1 MKTEFL
7 KQTAS
12 MNSQKSA
19 LEYLHVLLLRNTVT
33 AESCNKRP
41 ATNKRLLSPRALNR
55 INTVDA
61 LQRPVTTVPEV
72 KDCQLTIGI
81 ANRNSIIKRPTFI
94 QWAKVRRTVF
104 SNFWTSR
111 PIGFSVERYKHFYD
125 PWMTLAFHITKK
137 RLVCRWSLVFLLLK
151 VFLRWQTVL
160 TSSRSAARFFRFISA
175 TLQVRE
181 KTKKTSGPR
190 KYSSVVTKKKIACEQ
205 ALQCEGPPPL
215 LARSLQGRFPRHN
228 WRACSPAKKELKTN
242 QKLQVKIMTAW
253 KVIYSQT
260 VFFPQK

>member
-7 KQTAS
+7 KQTVS
-12 MNSQKSA
+12 MNSQNSA
-19 LEYLHVLLLRNTVT
+19 LEYLHVLLLHNTVT

-81 ANRNSIIKRPTFI
+81 ANGTSIIKRPTFI

-125 PWMTLAFHITKK
+125 RWMTLAFHITKK
-137 RLVCRWSLVFLLLK
+137 RLVCR
-151 VFLRWQTVL
+151 
-160 TSSRSAARFFRFISA
+160 
-175 TLQVRE
+175 
-181 KTKKTSGPR
+181 
-190 KYSSVVTKKKIACEQ
+190 
-205 ALQCEGPPPL
+205 
-215 LARSLQGRFPRHN
+215 
-228 WRACSPAKKELKTN
+228 
-242 QKLQVKIMTAW
+242 
-253 KVIYSQT
+253 
-260 VFFPQK
+260 

>member
-7 KQTAS
+7 KQTVS
-12 MNSQKSA
+12 MNSQNSA
-19 LEYLHVLLLRNTVT
+19 LEYLHVLLLHNTVT

-81 ANRNSIIKRPTFI
+81 ANRTSIIKRPTFI

-151 VFLRWQTVL
+151 GFLRWQTIL

-190 KYSSVVTKKKIACEQ
+190 KYSSIVTTKKSPASKLSSARGLRPRSRVLSRF
-205 ALQCEGPPPL
+205 AL
-215 LARSLQGRFPRHN
+215 LAIIG
-228 WRACSPAKKELKTN
+228 ELLAGYERTKN
-242 QKLQVKIMTAW
+242 KPKIT
-253 KVIYSQT
+253 SQNNDCLESHL
-260 VFFPQK
+260 

>member
-1 MKTEFL
+1 MF
-7 KQTAS
+7 
-12 MNSQKSA
+12 
-19 LEYLHVLLLRNTVT
+19 YLLLYNIVI
-33 AESCNKRP
+33 AESCNKHP
-41 ATNKRLLSPRALNR
+41 ASNKRLLSPRALNR

-81 ANRNSIIKRPTFI
+81 ANRTSIIKRPTFI
-94 QWAKVRRTVF
+94 QWPKVRRTVF

-151 VFLRWQTVL
+151 GFLRWQTIL

-175 TLQVRE
+175 TLQARE

-190 KYSSVVTKKKIACEQ
+190 KYSSIVTKKKIACEQ
-205 ALQCEGPPPL
+205 ALQWEGPPPS
-215 LARSLQGRFPRHN
+215 LARSLQVRFARHN
-228 WRACSPAKKELKTN
+228 WRAARRLRKN
-242 QKLQVKIMTAW
+242 QK
-253 KVIYSQT
+253 QT
-260 VFFPQK
+260 KNYKSK

>member
-7 KQTAS
+7 KQTVS
-12 MNSQKSA
+12 MNSQNSV
-19 LEYLHVLLLRNTVT
+19 LEYLHVLLLHNTVT
-33 AESCNKRP
+33 AESCNKR
-41 ATNKRLLSPRALNR
+41 LLSPRALNW

-61 LQRPVTTVPEV
+61 LQRPVTTVPDV

-81 ANRNSIIKRPTFI
+81 ANGTSIIKRPTFI

-151 VFLRWQTVL
+151 DFLRWQIIL
-160 TSSRSAARFFRFISA
+160 TSSRSAARFFRFIFA
-175 TLQVRE
+175 TLSFKRE
-181 KTKKTSGPR
+181 KRRR
-190 KYSSVVTKKKIACEQ
+190 K
-205 ALQCEGPPPL
+205 PPAPG
-215 LARSLQGRFPRHN
+215 S
-228 WRACSPAKKELKTN
+228 
-242 QKLQVKIMTAW
+242 
-253 KVIYSQT
+253 T
-260 VFFPQK
+260 VA

>member
-7 KQTAS
+7 KQTVS
-12 MNSQKSA
+12 MNSQNSA
-19 LEYLHVLLLRNTVT
+19 LEYLHVLLLHNTVT
-33 AESCNKRP
+33 AESCNKR
-41 ATNKRLLSPRALNR
+41 LLSPRALNW

-81 ANRNSIIKRPTFI
+81 ANGTSIIKRPTFI

-104 SNFWTSR
+104 SNFSTSR

-137 RLVCRWSLVFLLLK
+137 GLVCRSSLVILLLK
-151 VFLRWQTVL
+151 GFLRWQTIL
-160 TSSRSAARFFRFISA
+160 TSSRSAARFFRFIFA
-175 TLQVRE
+175 TLQARE

-190 KYSSVVTKKKIACEQ
+190 KYSSIVTKKKIACEQ
-205 ALQCEGPPPL
+205 ALQCEGPPPS
-215 LARSLQGRFPRHN
+215 LARSLQVRFARHN
-228 WRACSPAKKELKTN
+228 WRACSQAKKEPKTN

-260 VFFPQK
+260 VFFPKK